1 MSQQMGIS
9 ELILHFFSLTYLLR
23 THTSRFF
30 KWKGKRKEMKERR
43 DKGKRTPETSLT
55 SKDKEEKHCRKAYWT
70 WLPSN
75 TYLHTFIK
83 QVLQISA
90 ESQNFKEVSQWVVL
104 VNHGRLHLS
113 DSIFRNKLRK
123 GVVYILDL
131 MKFWLTKRNNNFQ
144 SSHLVIPL
152 NLHAQLF

>member
-43 DKGKRTPETSLT
+43 DKGKRTPETGLT

-70 WLPSN
+70 WLPD
-75 TYLHTFIK
+75 YLHKTSPSSISRK
-83 QVLQISA
+83 PVLQGRFPMSCFG
-90 ESQNFKEVSQWVVL
+90 ESRQTASLRFNLQ
-104 VNHGRLHLS
+104 
-113 DSIFRNKLRK
+113 NKLRK

-131 MKFWLTKRNNNFQ
+131 MKFWLTKRNNSFQ